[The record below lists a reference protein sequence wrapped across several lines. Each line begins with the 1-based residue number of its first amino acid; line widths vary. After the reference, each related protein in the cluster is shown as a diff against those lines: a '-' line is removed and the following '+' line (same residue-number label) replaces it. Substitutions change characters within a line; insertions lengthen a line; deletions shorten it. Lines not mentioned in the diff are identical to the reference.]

1 MKTKHYV
8 LFRIFTSLLFLY
20 AGIGHLLN
28 EGKILSKLSSTQ
40 FYNMLPEKS
49 IITALIYLS
58 GIVMVAAGVM
68 LAVGLKEKLAA
79 MSLLLV
85 LIPITISVQME
96 NLKDLGPFFKNV
108 AIAGSL
114 LFIIYNKN
122 QHENKNTVI
131 IHSNAID

>member
-122 QHENKNTVI
+122 QHENKNIVI
-131 IHSNAID
+131 IPRNAID

>member
-28 EGKILSKLSSTQ
+28 EGKILSKLYSTQ

-49 IITALIYLS
+49 IITGLIYLS

-79 MSLLLV
+79 TALLLV

-108 AIAGSL
+108 AIAGSF
-114 LFIIYNKN
+114 LFIIYNKK

-131 IHSNAID
+131 IPRNAID

>member
-1 MKTKHYV
+1 MKTKQYV

-85 LIPITISVQME
+85 LIPIPYQYKWKI
-96 NLKDLGPFFKNV
+96 
-108 AIAGSL
+108 
-114 LFIIYNKN
+114 
-122 QHENKNTVI
+122 
-131 IHSNAID
+131 

>member
-1 MKTKHYV
+1 MKTKQYV

-122 QHENKNTVI
+122 QHENKNIVI
-131 IHSNAID
+131 IPRNAID

>member
-20 AGIGHLLN
+20 AGTGHLLN

-40 FYNMLPEKS
+40 FYYMLPEKT
-49 IITALIYLS
+49 IIIALIYLS
-58 GIVMVAAGVM
+58 GIVMIAAGIL
-68 LAVGLKEKLAA
+68 LAAGLKEKLAA
-79 MSLLLV
+79 TALLLV
-85 LIPITISVQME
+85 LITITISVQME

-114 LFIIYNKN
+114 LFIIYNKK

-131 IHSNAID
+131 IPRNAID

>member
-1 MKTKHYV
+1 MKTKQYV

-85 LIPITISVQME
+85 LIPITILVQME

-122 QHENKNTVI
+122 QHENKNIVI
-131 IHSNAID
+131 IPRNAID